1 MRSSSACVLLNAQ
14 NLADWSLTFVDSIV
28 SRSGLPVQVKAI
40 YRNVQI
46 GAVSYG

>member
-1 MRSSSACVLLNAQ
+1 VRGSSACVLLNAQ
-14 NLADWSLTFVDSIV
+14 NLADRTLTFVDSIV
-28 SRSGLPVQVKAI
+28 SRSGPPVQLKAV